1 MDPRHRAV
9 LEEGRTLAR
18 SGETRIAV
26 LDPFLMA
33 ARSTG
38 ENLELGI
45 RRVTT
50 FAFVLSG
57 IVGTL
62 ILSGAAPWMLGVIVA
77 SWLLASLLA
86 RLFAARRRRE
96 HGSVLIDFEA
106 GRVQATTLT
115 GDELDWPLEQVLV
128 RTDRS
133 ADEQAPI
140 WLLLVAGRR
149 LLRLGRATE
158 ENAERTLAVFRRYH
172 VRVERSTG
180 EID

>member
-9 LEEGRTLAR
+9 LEEGRTLVKG
-18 SGETRIAV
+18 GETRVAI
-26 LDPFLMA
+26 LDPFLLA

-57 IVGTL
+57 IVGIL
-62 ILSGAAPWMLGVIVA
+62 IITGAAPWMLGVIVGSWVVA
-77 SWLLASLLA
+77 SVVA
-86 RLFAARRRRE
+86 RMIAARRRRE
-96 HGSVLIDFEA
+96 HGSVLVDFEE
-106 GRVQATTLT
+106 GRVLGVPLT
-115 GDELDWPLEQVLV
+115 GETLDVPLAEVCV

-149 LLRLGRATE
+149 VLRLGRATE
-158 ENAERTLAVFRRYH
+158 EDAERTLAVFRRYH
-172 VRVERSTG
+172 VRVDRSTG
-180 EID
+180 